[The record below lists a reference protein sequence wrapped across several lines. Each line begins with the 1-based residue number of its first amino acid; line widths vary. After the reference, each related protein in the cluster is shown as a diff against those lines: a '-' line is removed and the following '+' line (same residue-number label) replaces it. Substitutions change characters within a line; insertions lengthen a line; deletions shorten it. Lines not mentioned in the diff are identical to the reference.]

1 MTNEQYIK
9 SLSRKDLASLLIQK
23 SYREDWDYD
32 YDEEPF
38 FWGYKTIFRTSDGVE
53 FDEYS
58 FDDAV
63 EHECW
68 WLQQEVVACGIEKS
82 D

>member
-9 SLSRKDLASLLIQK
+9 SLSRKDLASILIQEG
-23 SYREDWDYD
+23 YREDWDYD

-38 FWGYKTIFRTSDGVE
+38 FRGCETILITSDGTIY
-53 FDEYS
+53 DELNLKE
-58 FDDAV
+58 AL

-68 WLQQEVVACGIEKS
+68 WLAQEHQEGW
-82 D
+82 

>member
-9 SLSRKDLASLLIQK
+9 SLSRKDLASILIQEG
-23 SYREDWDYD
+23 YRENWDYD
-32 YDEEPF
+32 YDENPF
-38 FWGYKTIFRTSDGVE
+38 FWSCKTYLVTSDGLE
-53 FDEYS
+53 FDEY
-58 FDDAV
+58 DYEAAL

-68 WLQQEVVACGIEKS
+68 WLQQEAVACCREKL